1 MSDES
6 GVLLPMVLF
15 TLGIVI
21 PALLRAWNIGALLDQ
36 ALEAAHMPR
45 KAAAEIMGYTE
56 ADLSRAIA
64 GVGPVHLSADRLTRL
79 PRVVWL
85 RLYLGIGEQLGLSES
100 AETRATEC
108 AKRSH
113 RQAKAQ
119 LRSRVNAGGRD
130 EVVA

>member
-6 GVLLPMVLF
+6 RALVSWVVVLLVVV
-15 TLGIVI
+15 T
-21 PALLRAWNIGALLDQ
+21 PAMLRAWNIGALLDQ
-36 ALEAAHMPR
+36 ALEAAHLPR
-45 KAAAEIMGYTE
+45 KAAAEVMGMGE
-56 ADLSRAIA
+56 PDLSRAIA
-64 GVGPVHLSADRLTRL
+64 GVGPAHLSADRLTRL

-85 RLYLGIGEQLGLSES
+85 HLYLGIGEQLGLSES
-100 AETRATEC
+100 AETRAMEY

-119 LRSRVNAGGRD
+119 LHSRDNAGGRD